1 LVIELPAMKDVT
13 AIPKGRARL
22 LSFDGGGIRGLFA
35 LQYAKRIETLLREK
49 TGKPDLVLSDH
60 FHYIGGTST
69 GAIIAAFL
77 SWGLSADQIEKMYCE
92 NAMAMFRKAGWPQ
105 RFINNKFVSE
115 GLTGF
120 LKKFFV
126 EDDGTPALF
135 GTKKLKTLLLVVAR
149 NASTGSA
156 WPLSNN
162 PKAKYN
168 DIKMAGNNLQLP
180 LWQLV
185 RASTAAPTFFPPE
198 ILKIKG
204 ENGEKFEYAFEDGGV
219 TSFNNPAYLMK
230 QMATLPEYRLA
241 WPQGS
246 KRMSLVSI
254 GTGRTS
260 LRRDQHKLDLLQ
272 QAKLI
277 PGNLIAGM
285 QQYQD
290 LLCRAHGECRYGEVL
305 DSEVGHMIRPS
316 EKAEFLYARYDKFFN
331 DADIQEA
338 EEVSKKG
345 FTLDNLELMGFLCDK
360 GAAHAEKIVKL
371 EHFDDE

>member
-1 LVIELPAMKDVT
+1 MKDIT
-13 AIPKGRARL
+13 AIPEGRARL
-22 LSFDGGGIRGLFA
+22 LTFDGGGIRGLFA
-35 LQYAKRIETLLREK
+35 LQYAKRIEALLREK
-49 TGKPDLVLSDH
+49 TGKPDLVLADH

-77 SWGLSADQIEKMYCE
+77 SWGLGTEEIERLYCE
-92 NAMAMFRKAGWPQ
+92 NAMAMFRKAGWPE
-105 RFINNKFVSE
+105 RLLNNKFVAD

-120 LKKFFV
+120 LKSFFV
-126 EDDGTPALF
+126 EDDGTPANF
-135 GTKKLKTLLLVVAR
+135 GTNKLKTLLLVVTR

-168 DIKMAGNNLQLP
+168 DIRMEGNNLQVP

-198 ILKIKG
+198 ILQIKG
-204 ENGEKFEYAFEDGGV
+204 EKGEVFEYAFEDGGV

-230 QMATLPEYRLA
+230 LMATMPEYNLG
-241 WPQGS
+241 WPDGE

-254 GTGRTS
+254 GTGRITIG
-260 LRRDQHKLDLLQ
+260 RNQHKLTVLE
-272 QAKLI
+272 QAQMI
-277 PGNLIAGM
+277 PGNLISGM

-290 LLCRAHGECRYGEVL
+290 LLCRAHGECRYGGQL
-305 DSEVGHMIRPS
+305 DSEVGTMMRAS
-316 EKAEFLYARYDKFFN
+316 ERADFLYARYDKLFTEN
-331 DADIQEA
+331 DLKEA
-338 EEVSKKG
+338 AAITKKG
-345 FTLDNLELMGFLCDK
+345 FTLDNLELIGFLCEK
-360 GAAHAEKIVKL
+360 GAAHAEEVVQL